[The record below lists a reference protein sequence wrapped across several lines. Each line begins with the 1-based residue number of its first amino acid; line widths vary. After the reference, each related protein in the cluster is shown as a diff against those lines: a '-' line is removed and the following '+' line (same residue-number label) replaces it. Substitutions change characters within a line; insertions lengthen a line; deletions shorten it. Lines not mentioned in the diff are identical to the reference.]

1 VARVVLTQPQPRVEL
16 LAGALSERGHEV
28 VCLSFTRVR
37 PLEVHGLAARLALV
51 DWVVAVSPAAL
62 ERLATLLGGT
72 WPAGPGLALIGPGSL
87 RALEQTGMAV
97 PPERLSYPELPPF
110 DALALLRDGPL
121 AKPAGKRVL
130 IVRGEGGRDDWIGQ
144 LREAGA
150 AIEVQALYEREPV
163 PPDPRAVER
172 VQSWLDEPARVYC
185 LFTQTGTAALLSDLP
200 AMDRLRSLDGPTV
213 VLAIHQRI
221 ADAASVAGFPQVRL
235 IDPGEEA
242 VIRAI
247 E

>member
-1 VARVVLTQPQPRVEL
+1 MARVVLTQPQPRVES
-16 LAGALSERGHEV
+16 LAGALSERGHDV
-28 VCLSFTRVR
+28 ACLSFTRVR
-37 PLEVHGLAARLALV
+37 PLEVHGLAARLASV

-62 ERLATLLGGT
+62 ERLAALLGDT

-87 RALEQTGMAV
+87 RALKQTGMVV
-97 PPERLSYPELPPF
+97 PPERLSHPVLPPF
-110 DALALLRDGPL
+110 DACALLRSGPL
-121 AKPAGKRVL
+121 ANPAGKRVL
-130 IVRGEGGRDDWIGQ
+130 IARGEGGRDDWIDQ

-150 AIEVQALYEREPV
+150 AIEVLALYERDPV
-163 PPDPRAVER
+163 YPDPHAVER
-172 VQSWLDEPARVYC
+172 VRAWLAERARVYC
-185 LFTQTGTAALLSDLP
+185 LLTQTGTAARLSDLLT
-200 AMDRLRSLDGPTV
+200 MDRLRAPDGPMV

-221 ADAASVAGFPQVRL
+221 ADAASGAGFPQVRL